1 MPQKTAELRKPEHP
15 RYVLDS
21 FAWLAWFADEPGAA
35 IVQTL
40 LEKARRNEVDIHVS
54 WMNVSEV
61 YCITARRSLDS
72 DRHMAAKKAVEVIE
86 NLPVHIHAISK
97 NEALAA
103 ARFKADHALSLA
115 DAFAA
120 SLAKTHAA
128 QIVTGDPEFQPL
140 EKKQAIR
147 ILWIAR

>member
-1 MPQKTAELRKPEHP
+1 MPQGTAELRKPERP
-15 RYVLDS
+15 QYVFDS

-35 IVQTL
+35 MVQTL
-40 LEKARRNEVDIHVS
+40 LEKAQKDEVNIHVS

-61 YCITARRSLDS
+61 YYITARRSLDS
-72 DRHMAAKKAVEVIE
+72 DRHMAAKRAVEIIE
-86 NLPVHIHAISK
+86 NLPVQIHTVSK

-120 SLAKTHAA
+120 ALAQAHGA
-128 QIVTGDPEFQPL
+128 QIVTGDPEFQSL
-140 EKKQAIR
+140 EKKPAVR